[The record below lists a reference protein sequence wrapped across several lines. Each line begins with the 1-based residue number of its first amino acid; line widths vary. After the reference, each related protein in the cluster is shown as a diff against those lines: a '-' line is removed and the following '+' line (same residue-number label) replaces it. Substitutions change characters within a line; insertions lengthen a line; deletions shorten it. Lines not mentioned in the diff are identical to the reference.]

1 MVWDTGKS
9 SFDTGQDI
17 WDTGKWSG
25 ILVNPVLLLVKT
37 SGILVSGL
45 VILVNPVFDTGQEW
59 VLDTGKSSFDT
70 GQGIWDTGKW
80 SVILVN
86 PVLILVKTSGILVSG
101 LGYW

>member
-25 ILVNPVLLLVKT
+25 ILVNP
-37 SGILVSGL
+37 
-45 VILVNPVFDTGQEW
+45 
-59 VLDTGKSSFDT
+59 SFL
-70 GQGIWDTGKW
+70 
-80 SVILVN
+80 S
-86 PVLILVKTSGILVSG
+86 ILVKTSGILVSG

>member
-25 ILVNPVLLLVKT
+25 ILVNPV
-37 SGILVSGL
+37 
-45 VILVNPVFDTGQEW
+45 FDNSQE
-59 VLDTGKSSFDT
+59 
-70 GQGIWDTGKW
+70 IWDTGKW
-80 SVILVN
+80 SGILVN
-86 PVLILVKTSGILVSG
+86 PVLILVKTSGILVIG